1 MRVRLPGRR
10 TAAALTTVALAG
22 ATVFAVPG
30 TASAVDVGSP
40 VVINEVYGGGGNS
53 GSQLKQD
60 FVELY
65 NSSSAPVD
73 LSGWSLQY
81 ASTSGTSWQRTNLTG
96 SVPAKSY
103 YLIGE
108 AVGAGGTVDLPT
120 PNVTGTIPMSG
131 SGGKVALVN
140 SQSTL
145 SGCAAA
151 CSSAAGVVD
160 FVGWG
165 SANDA
170 AGGAPAPGTS
180 NPQSVSRNDQHANTG
195 NNAADFA
202 LLNPPTPMTGADDP
216 GTGDPEPVAATIAE
230 IQGTG
235 ATSPLNGKTVTTK
248 GVVTAVYPKGGFNAY
263 VLQTPGTGGPIDF
276 TTHTASDAIWVYSP
290 ATVARASIG
299 NYLQVTGAVS
309 EYAGTTEITVE
320 GVGDLSRAPGRAAPV
335 KPATTTEYPRN
346 EAQRE
351 SLESMLYQPT
361 GPYTVTNTYAT
372 NQYGEVGLAF
382 GDKPLLQPT
391 EVGRPG
397 SVEAKE
403 QAAENAAR
411 GVVLDDGASTNFLS
425 SAGNSQTP
433 PYISNDKPVRVG
445 APVTFSK
452 PVIFAVGGSPANP
465 TWRFQPTSQVTPAD
479 PAAYPAS
486 WANTR
491 TAAPDASLIN
501 AKGDA
506 ALEVA
511 SFNVQNFFTLF
522 GDQRSDCSAYRDR
535 EGNPITVN
543 RCTGPNGPRGAWD
556 AENFNRQ
563 RDKIVTAINGSGA
576 DVVGLM
582 EIENSAVV
590 GESVDR
596 SLATLVEALNAKA
609 GAGTWAFVP
618 SSKDLPATSAMDVI
632 NSAIIYRP
640 AAATPV
646 GEARALGTQ
655 SGAGQAFDQAREP
668 LAQKFVPAAGGDEF
682 LFVVNHFKSKGSSAG
697 GLGDADTG
705 DGQGASNGTRVRE
718 AQALLQWVNTLVD
731 TKSEAVVMVGD
742 YNSYTAEDPM
752 QVFYDAGYV
761 DADSYFGTGKYSYS
775 FSGQSGSLDH
785 ALLNKVAADRA
796 TGSDT
801 WNINSPESIALNYSR
816 YNYSPTNFYTPDQ
829 YAASDHD
836 PVLVGL
842 AAKNAGGGGGGE
854 VPSELTLLNINDFHG
869 RIDANTTKFAT
880 TVEQLR
886 AAGGEDRTLF
896 LSAGDNVSASLFASA
911 VQDDKPTLDVLNA
924 LDLRASAVGNH
935 EFDKG
940 YADLVNRIMK
950 PASEANPRGGA
961 NWDYLG
967 ANVYRKGTTEPALPE
982 YSIQQ
987 VGGLRVG
994 VIGAVTEETST
1005 LVSPDGIADLE
1016 FGDPVDA
1023 VNRVAAQL
1031 TDGDESNGEADL
1043 LVAEYHEGAGAG
1055 TPDGATL
1062 EQEVAADGAFAKIVN
1077 GTSAKVSAIFTGHT
1091 HKQYA
1096 WDAPVP
1102 GEAGKTRPILQ
1113 TGNYGENVGKV
1124 KLNIDPATKQVTGYT
1139 AENVARAAAE
1149 DLSLP
1154 RVAKVKEIV
1163 DAALAYAIEIGSQP
1177 IGKVTADITTAFSGG
1192 SYGADGTWTGGTRD
1206 DRGSEST
1213 LGNLVANSLV
1223 SSLSPADR
1231 GGATI
1236 GVVNP
1241 GGLRDELRY
1250 GTDGTITYAQANG
1263 VLPFVN
1269 NLWTVTLTG
1278 TQFKTLLEQQ
1288 WQTNADGTVPSRSY
1302 LQLGLSKNVSYTFD
1316 AAAAQGEHITSV
1328 TIDGK
1333 PLDPQANYRIGTFSF
1348 LATGGDNFRVFKEGS
1363 NVRDSGLID
1372 RDAWI
1377 QYLRDN
1383 SPVSPDFGK
1392 HSAAAT
1398 VPTEATAG
1406 TELPLQVGALNLTS
1420 LGSPKNTTA
1429 KVALVAADGTATDLG
1444 EYPVTTEVVAGD
1456 PRGVKNGQL
1465 TAQVPIPATVPA
1477 GDYTLTV
1484 TAAPS
1489 GTVVRRPISVAAGTP
1504 QPVPT
1509 TTTLTAS
1516 APSQVYRPSTPV
1528 QFTATVTTADG
1539 SPANGTVTLKAGAAE
1554 WGSAPVRDG
1563 KATIA
1568 VPADAAAGV
1577 YQVTATFT
1585 PAEDANQQ
1593 ESTSEPVKFQVAMA
1607 LSATTV
1613 TAEVVA
1619 VDKATKKETKLKSG
1633 LVITGTVT
1641 IADPSVATADGA
1653 LNINVNGSKVAELTL
1668 VNGTATSE
1676 VIPVPKG
1683 TATVIATYAPADPA
1697 NVSRSSSAPLRV
1709 PVKK

>member
-10 TAAALTTVALAG
+10 TVAALTTVALAG

-30 TASAVDVGSP
+30 TAAAVDAASP

-53 GSQLKQD
+53 GAQYKQD

-103 YLIGE
+103 YLIGQ
-108 AVGAGGTVDLPT
+108 AVGNGGSLDLPT

-140 SQSTL
+140 SQTTL
-145 SGCAAA
+145 AGCAAA
-151 CSSAAGVVD
+151 CSSAPSVVD

-170 AGGAPAPGTS
+170 AGGAAAPGTS
-180 NPQSVSRNDQHANTG
+180 NPESVSRNAQHANTG

-202 LLNPPTPMTGADDP
+202 LLNPPTPQAGADDP
-216 GTGDPEPVAATIAE
+216 GGPGGSDPIEASIAE

-235 ATSPLNGKTVTTK
+235 DTSPMVGKKVTTK
-248 GVVTAVYPKGGFNAY
+248 GVVTAVYPTGGFNAY
-263 VLQTPGTGGPIDF
+263 VLQTPGTGGAIDF

-290 ATVARASIG
+290 ATVARARIG

-309 EYAGTTEITVE
+309 EYAGTTEITVAE
-320 GVGDLSRAPGRAAPV
+320 VGDLSRAPGRAAPV

-361 GPYTVTNTYAT
+361 GDYTVTNTYAT

-403 QAAENAAR
+403 QAAENEAR
-411 GVVLDDGASTNFLS
+411 AVVLDDGASTNFLS

-433 PYISNDKPVRVG
+433 PYLSNDKPVRVG
-445 APVTFSK
+445 APVTFTK
-452 PVIFAVGGSPANP
+452 PVIFAVGGSPSNP
-465 TWRFQPTSQVTPAD
+465 TWRFQPTGQVTPAN

-486 WANTR
+486 WENTR
-491 TAAPDASLIN
+491 TDAPDASLIN
-501 AKGDA
+501 AKGEA
-506 ALEVA
+506 ALQVA

-543 RCTGPNGPRGAWD
+543 RCSGANGPRGAWN
-556 AENFNRQ
+556 AENFQRQ
-563 RDKIVTAINGSGA
+563 QDKVVAAINASGA

-596 SLATLVEALNAKA
+596 SLATLVQALNAKA

-618 SSKDLPATSAMDVI
+618 SSKELPATSAMDVI

-655 SGAGQAFDQAREP
+655 SAAEQAFDQAREP

-697 GLGDADTG
+697 GPGDADSG

-718 AQALLQWVNTLVD
+718 AQALVQWVNTLVD
-731 TKSEAVVMVGD
+731 TTSEAVVMVGD
-742 YNSYTAEDPM
+742 YNSYTQEDPM
-752 QVFYDAGYV
+752 QVLYDAGYV
-761 DADSYFGTGKYSYS
+761 DADSYFETGKYSYS
-775 FSGQSGSLDH
+775 FSGQAGSLDH
-785 ALLNKVAADRA
+785 ALLNKVAAERA

-816 YNYSPTNFYTPDQ
+816 YNYSPTNFYRPDP

-836 PVLVGL
+836 PVFVGL
-842 AAKNAGGGGGGE
+842 GATNPGDGGGE

-886 AAGGEDRTLF
+886 AAGGEDKTLF
-896 LSAGDNVSASLFASA
+896 LAAGDNVSASLFASA
-911 VQDDKPTLDVLNA
+911 VQDDKPTIDVLNA

-940 YADLVNRIMK
+940 YTDLVNRIMK
-950 PASEANPRGGA
+950 PASDANPRGGA
-961 NWDYLG
+961 AWDYLG

-1005 LVSPDGIADLE
+1005 LVSPDGIAELE

-1043 LVAEYHEGAGAG
+1043 LVAEYHEGASEG

-1062 EQEVAADGAFAKIVN
+1062 EQEVAAGGAFAKIVN

-1102 GEAGKTRPILQ
+1102 GVEGKTRPILQ

-1124 KLNIDPATKQVTGYT
+1124 KLTIDPATKQVTGYT
-1139 AENVARAAAE
+1139 AENVARATTE

-1163 DAALAYAIEIGSQP
+1163 DAALAYAAEVGGQP
-1177 IGKVTADITTAFSGG
+1177 IGKVTADITTAFAGG
-1192 SYGADGTWTGGTRD
+1192 SYGADGTWTGGNRD

-1223 SSLSPADR
+1223 ASLSPADR

-1250 GTDGTITYAQANG
+1250 GTDGTITYAQANA

-1278 TQFKTLLEQQ
+1278 SQFKTLLEQQ
-1288 WQTNADGTVPSRSY
+1288 WQTNADGTVPSRPY

-1316 AAAAQGEHITSV
+1316 AAAPQGEHITSV
-1328 TIDGK
+1328 SIDGK

-1348 LATGGDNFRVFKEGS
+1348 LATGGDNFRVFQDGTD
-1363 NVRDSGLID
+1363 VRDSGLID

-1398 VPTEATAG
+1398 VPGEVTAG

-1429 KVALVAADGTATDLG
+1429 AVALVAADGTATALG
-1444 EYPVTTEVVAGD
+1444 EYPVSTEVVAGD

-1465 TAQVPIPATVPA
+1465 TAQVPIPATVAA

-1484 TAAPS
+1484 TAAPT
-1489 GTVVRRPISVAAGTP
+1489 GTVVRLPITVAATA
-1504 QPVPT
+1504 QPTPT
-1509 TTTLTAS
+1509 TTTLKAS
-1516 APSQVYRPSTPV
+1516 APTQVYSPAEPAT
-1528 QFTATVTTADG
+1528 FTATVTAADG
-1539 SPANGTVTLKAGAAE
+1539 SPAQGTVTLKAGDAV
-1554 WGSAPVRDG
+1554 WGSAEVKDA

-1568 VPADAAAGV
+1568 VPADTAAGV

-1585 PAEDANQQ
+1585 PAEGSNQQ
-1593 ESTSEPVKFQVAMA
+1593 ESSSEPVTFQVTMA

-1613 TAEVVA
+1613 TADVVR
-1619 VDKATKKETKLKSG
+1619 VDKATKKATKLKSG
-1633 LVITGTVT
+1633 LVITGTVS
-1641 IADPSVATADGA
+1641 IADPSTATPDGV
-1653 LNINVNGSKVAELTL
+1653 LNLNVNGRKVAELTL
-1668 VNGTATSE
+1668 VNGTATSQ

-1683 TATVIATYAPADPA
+1683 TATVIATYAPADPG
-1697 NVSRSSSAPLRV
+1697 NVTRSTSRPLRV
-1709 PVKK
+1709 AVPK